1 MKQQRSTLEKRNALA
16 EGKSGDAVG
25 RPSRRSSLL
34 RDLGE
39 KFLGGKPKSSLNSV
53 STCLK
58 VVDTRRVPQS
68 QMTSVQDVKHIP
80 VTPGTVSH
88 PLWGDVAQVNYG
100 NVVGEYHRLNGRHQ
114 QLRALSLEMIC
125 MGKCH
130 RKKERIS
137 KGELSCVLFETY

>member
-1 MKQQRSTLEKRNALA
+1 LA
-16 EGKSGDAVG
+16 ATSSSRFVIPNYWADSKSGLAYQVQ
-25 RPSRRSSLL
+25 
-34 RDLGE
+34 
-39 KFLGGKPKSSLNSV
+39 V
-53 STCLK
+53 Q
-58 VVDTRRVPQS
+58 VPQS